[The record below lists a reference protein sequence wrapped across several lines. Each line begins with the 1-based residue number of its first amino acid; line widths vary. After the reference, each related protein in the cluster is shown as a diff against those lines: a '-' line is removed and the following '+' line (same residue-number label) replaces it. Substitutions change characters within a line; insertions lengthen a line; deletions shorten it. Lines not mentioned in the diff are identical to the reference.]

1 MGRILRYNMQEDVVI
16 GVDFGFPRAGKLLIR
31 NAGTRDVR
39 VGYDPRDV
47 DQTTGVNYFTI
58 EPGIVYTFDM
68 SASSGF
74 LEQDQQLY
82 LVCTP
87 GSNEVEIWFAHQ

>member
-39 VGYDPRDV
+39 IGYDPRDV

-82 LVCTP
+82 MVCTT
-87 GSNEVEIWFAHQ
+87 GANEVEIWFAHQ

>member
-39 VGYDPRDV
+39 IGYDPRDV
-47 DQTTGVNYFTI
+47 DQTNGVNYFTI

-82 LVCTP
+82 MVCTTVT
-87 GSNEVEIWFAHQ
+87 NEIEIWFAHQ

>member
-74 LEQDQQLY
+74 LEQEQHLY
-82 LVCTP
+82 LGCTT